1 MEAAETRQKNSM
13 GITEILF
20 IVLGVALVVVSFLV
34 PEKYEKGSPR
44 DTQAEEEKIKEFLD
58 QQLKQA
64 EFQFE
69 EKMEETV
76 SSVTDKA
83 ERYMER
89 ISNEKMMALNEYSD
103 TVLDTIHKNH
113 EEAVFLYDMLN
124 NKHAQVKNTAA
135 EINHTVADV
144 RKKVEEVKEL
154 QETQE
159 VRETREEP
167 AVGRKA
173 AETKALE
180 VSTAEAPGFT
190 PLEVET
196 LRVEIPK
203 QEEAPAEEKKAPV
216 KRRTPAKKTTSRA
229 KKKTE
234 APAENEELLDAQM
247 DNGMNNN
254 DRILQVHKEGKSNMA
269 IAKTLG
275 LGVGEV
281 KLVIDLFEGA

>member
-1 MEAAETRQKNSM
+1 M

-34 PEKYEKGSPR
+34 PEKYDKAIPR
-44 DTQAEEEKIKEFLD
+44 DTQAEEEKIKTFLE
-58 QQLKQA
+58 QEMKQA
-64 EFQFE
+64 QFQLE
-69 EKMEETV
+69 EKMDETITA
-76 SSVTDKA
+76 VTDKA

-124 NKHAQVKNTAA
+124 NKHVQVKNTAA
-135 EINHTVADV
+135 ELNHTVEDV
-144 RKKVEEVKEL
+144 RKQVEEVKEI

-159 VRETREEP
+159 IRSSENKSGEARISEEP
-167 AVGRKA
+167 KT
-173 AETKALE
+173 ETP
-180 VSTAEAPGFT
+180 TFT
-190 PLEVET
+190 PLSVET
-196 LRVEIPK
+196 LRVELPAA
-203 QEEAPAEEKKAPV
+203 EESPAEEKKAPA
-216 KRRTPAKKTTSRA
+216 KRRTPAKKTTART

-234 APAENEELLDAQM
+234 VPVENEAMPDAQM
-247 DNGMNNN
+247 ENGMNNN
-254 DRILQVHKEGKSNMA
+254 DRILQLHKEGKSNMA